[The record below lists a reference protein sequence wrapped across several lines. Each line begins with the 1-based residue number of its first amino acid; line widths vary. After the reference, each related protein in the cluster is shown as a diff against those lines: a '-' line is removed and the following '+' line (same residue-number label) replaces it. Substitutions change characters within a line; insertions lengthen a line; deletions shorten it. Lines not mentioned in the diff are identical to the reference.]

1 MELFFWNSSERKRGS
16 FMEALVLKL
25 GTRLPVILARAAA
38 GDPIAIAELVA
49 AGGAA
54 VLLAIKEHKK

>member
-1 MELFFWNSSERKRGS
+1 
-16 FMEALVLKL
+16 MEALVLKL
-25 GTRLPVILARAAA
+25 GTRLPVIHARAAA
-38 GDPIAIAELVA
+38 GDQIAIAELVA